1 MIRVASQ
8 LKELIGARAAAM
20 QAKVQVQEELLR
32 AVCTG
37 DDAAQLEL
45 GDYKRA
51 QDQFV
56 AAYGEPEESR
66 NPDAQVFLS
75 QIQ

>member
-1 MIRVASQ
+1 VIRVAAQ

-20 QAKVQVQEELLR
+20 TAKAQVQEELLR
-32 AVCTG
+32 GVCTN
-37 DDAAQLEL
+37 DDAAQMEL
-45 GDYKRA
+45 RDYKRA

-56 AAYGEPEESR
+56 AAYGEADE
-66 NPDAQVFLS
+66 NKHPDAQVFLS

>member
-32 AVCTG
+32 AVCP
-37 DDAAQLEL
+37 DDHAAELEL
-45 GDYKRA
+45 REYKKA
-51 QDQFV
+51 FEQFD
-56 AAYGEPEESR
+56 AAYGEAEENS
-66 NPDAQVFLS
+66 NQDA
-75 QIQ
+75 

>member
-1 MIRVASQ
+1 MIRVTAQ

-32 AVCTG
+32 GVCTG

-45 GDYKRA
+45 RDYKRA
-51 QDQFV
+51 QDQFA
-56 AAYGEPEESR
+56 AAYGEPDE
-66 NPDAQVFLS
+66 NKHPDAEVFLS